1 MKKVLF
7 WLLLATTLYGQSW
20 PSRIQDTLRE
30 IERRVWVPEK
40 QVNAKFG
47 AFSTVLSQELQNY
60 APRTA
65 VDSIALPTM
74 QYIGNIASG
83 SIDWGTGT
91 TFYTV
96 LQDTVDITFSNIIPG
111 KDISIV
117 IENPATYPVSFA
129 APAGRSIIWKDASV
143 PAQADS
149 SVDMWQFNAVGN
161 YILGEKTGSYKLP
174 VFTPPDTSID
184 PPAGLEFYVNS
195 DFVDIFPITPSKKQL
210 LTGSQIP
217 DGSAQ
222 INAQTFNVNI
232 AKNEFEPF
240 SFLVRPKRAISDAK
254 VTISDFIGTTDTIL
268 STKVDP
274 YYYAVWWTENILA
287 ESHTPGSSYSPTYL
301 QTLYPHLS
309 QEILVK
315 DPSLIQYGSTM
326 WDNRIKGIEVA
337 TGQTGYR
344 TINSTEFRNTFKIQ
358 DAASI
363 QTYSFN
369 DGLNK
374 QYYFIAK
381 ADADV
386 DGGTYV
392 GSITLTFNNNGADD
406 TLAVIPVTL
415 QVKSWTLPES
425 QWKYGLYNYLYLN
438 PTNYANNWYDRF
450 EAKDSIQLDLT
461 YRAMYDAGIRYP
473 AIGPGTGHIAPLLR
487 FMNRLDFPTDMRF
500 ISGTGTAFSG
510 YREYL
515 DGSADGDAGSTQSE
529 LRSTLSSWRSAALGA
544 GLSLSSTYFYG
555 MDEATTVGSAA
566 YLSQAATEYSYMA
579 NTLGMKSFVAISPA
593 GTNYTT
599 AVNGLSLP
607 VFWGSHEDY
616 YTQLKITDVHRDVA
630 LWTAAKPHVFVY
642 SAPQIASPS
651 QENYR
656 RNYGFQL
663 WKHGYTGAFI
673 WKLSSTFGN
682 IYFDDDGDFP
692 DPMLFYPT
700 YHGLLKTSASEG
712 IREAVDD
719 SRYMTKFLSILD
731 TLSDATAKSTAE
743 TWLSS
748 NFSSWLGEITGY
760 QTGYPEGGIS
770 GDSLTALRDTLS
782 GYIDYLIAGSYNESP
797 ANWYDGFDSV
807 STITIATAKISGTL
821 DAFPVT
827 LDLSIMPDGF
837 WSTVSA
843 DGSDIAFSDNSNN
856 KLYRYIAGF
865 DKANKKGVAYFKADT
880 LSDAKN
886 IYKIWWMGSGE
897 SNSASTFRTEYEL
910 VIGFNEDYNAV
921 ADYTSKHTLT
931 FGAGRTSA
939 DKVAGKIGFAAD
951 FDESVGDTIRVGGD
965 LSIGTGDLTLSAY
978 TNLNAAAT
986 GYQYILGNGA
996 TSQTQTGYN
1005 FAWYVT
1011 TLKPFSGLSDGV
1023 NRQSIFGSAVSDL
1036 LSAGWK
1042 HVAFGLYR
1050 TAQKKWWVNGTTDLG
1065 TTNAFFSGTNIGSAT
1080 TNIIGGFHGLAAP
1093 FYGQIDELRLYRG
1106 QLSNEWMETE
1116 YNNLSSQATFFTI
1129 Q

>member
-1 MKKVLF
+1 MKKII
-7 WLLLATTLYGQSW
+7 LLLLMAGTLCAQTW
-20 PSRIQDTLRE
+20 RDRLRDTLQE
-30 IERRVWVPEK
+30 INSRTWVPTLQTDNKINAVGTILSGELNTYVK
-40 QVNAKFG
+40 QNTLDSVRTP
-47 AFSTVLSQELQNY
+47 TVKY
-60 APRTA
+60 
-65 VDSIALPTM
+65 V
-74 QYIGNIASG
+74 GNIANNTL
-83 SIDWGTGT
+83 DWGTGV
-91 TFYTV
+91 TFYSV
-96 LQDTVDITFSNIIPG
+96 LQDTSAVVFSN
-111 KDISIV
+111 V
-117 IENPATYPVSFA
+117 IEGKEITIVAENPSTYGVTFT
-129 APAGRSIIWKDASV
+129 APAGTSIIWKDGTTPS
-143 PAQADS
+143 QADS
-149 SVDMWQFNAVGN
+149 SVDVWVFNAIGN
-161 YILGEKTGSYKLP
+161 YILGERKGSYKLP
-174 VFTPPDTSID
+174 VFTPPDTTID
-184 PPAGLEFYVNS
+184 PPVGLEFYVNS
-195 DFVDIFPITPSKKQL
+195 EFVDIFPVTPSKKQL
-210 LTGSQIP
+210 LTGAQIP

-222 INAQTFNVNI
+222 INAQTFNVNV

-240 SFLVRPKRAISDAK
+240 SFLVRPKKQISDAK
-254 VTISDFIGTTDTIL
+254 ITISNFIGATDTIL

-274 YYYAVWWTENILA
+274 YYYAVWWTENVLA
-287 ESHTPGSSYSPTYL
+287 ESHTPGSSSSPPYL

-315 DPSLIQYGSTM
+315 DPALIQYGSTM
-326 WDNRIKGIEVA
+326 WDNRIKGTEIS
-337 TGQTGYR
+337 TGQVGYR
-344 TINSTEFRNTFKIQ
+344 TINATEFRNTFKIQ
-358 DAASI
+358 DATSI

-374 QYYFIAK
+374 QYYFIVK
-381 ADADV
+381 ADAGV
-386 DGGTYV
+386 DGGTYT
-392 GSITLTFNNNGADD
+392 GSIALTFNNNGTND
-406 TLAVIPVTL
+406 TLAIIPVVL

-425 QWKYGLYNYLYLN
+425 RWKYGLYNYMYLN

-450 EAKDSIQLDLT
+450 EAKDSTQLDLT
-461 YRAMYDAGIRYP
+461 YRAMYDVGIRYP
-473 AIGPGTGHIAPLLR
+473 AIGPGTGHITPLLT
-487 FMNRLDFPTDMRF
+487 FMNRLGFPTDMRF
-500 ISGTGTAFSG
+500 ISGTGTAFTG
-510 YREYL
+510 YREFL
-515 DGSADGDAGSTQSE
+515 DGSADGDPGSTQSE

-544 GLSLSSTYFYG
+544 GLSLSNTYFYG

-566 YLSQAATEYSYMA
+566 YLSQASVEYSYMA

-599 AVNGLSLP
+599 AVSGLSLP

-616 YTQLKITDVHRDVA
+616 YVQLKITDVHRDAA
-630 LWTAAKPHVFVY
+630 LWEAAKTHVFVY
-642 SAPQIASPS
+642 SAPQLASPN

-682 IYFDDDGDFP
+682 VYFDDDGDFP

-731 TLSDATAKSTAE
+731 TLSDATAKTTAE
-743 TWLSS
+743 TWLNS

-770 GDSLTALRDTLS
+770 GDSLTALRDTLA

-797 ANWYDGFDSV
+797 SNWYDSFDSV
-807 STITIATAKISGTL
+807 STLTIATAKISGTL
-821 DAFPVT
+821 PSFPVT

-865 DKANKKGVAYFKADT
+865 DKAGKKGVAYFKVDT

-886 IYKIWWMGSGE
+886 VYKIWWMGSGE
-897 SNSASTFRTEYEL
+897 SNSSSTFRSEYEL

-921 ADYTSKHTLT
+921 ADYTGKHTLT
-931 FGAGRTSA
+931 FGTGRTSA

-951 FDESVGDTIRVGGD
+951 FDESVGDTIRVGGS

-1011 TLKPFSGLSDGV
+1011 TLKPFSGLSDGT

-1050 TAQKKWWVNGTTDLG
+1050 TAQKKWWVNGTADLG
-1065 TTNAFFSGTNIGSAT
+1065 TTNAFFSGTDIGSAT
-1080 TNIIGGFHGLAAP
+1080 TNIIGGFHELFAP

-1106 QLSNEWMETE
+1106 ELSNEWMETE